1 MTRLQERLAALRE
14 PWSRSY
20 AVRRR
25 ALLWRLGRLA
35 APDPAVPTEYLGTD
49 YGGWA
54 VPRDVIRP
62 GWVCY
67 CAGAGIDI
75 SFDLALAQRFGCEV
89 VTLDPTDE
97 SADHVA
103 RAAAGEPKLRFEQVA
118 VWSSDG
124 ELRMYRAADPAHQ
137 TLSADDLQRTDR
149 ATTVAARSLPSL
161 MRELGHERIDL
172 LKLDV
177 EGAEY
182 ELLDLVAGGQL
193 GVSVLCVEMHP
204 TRGIA
209 PAVRAFRALLAAGFR
224 LVDRRGGDFSFYRP
238 SASASAARCAGRA
251 AS

>member
-1 MTRLQERLAALRE
+1 VSRLRARLATLRA
-14 PWSRSY
+14 PWSRRY

-25 ALLWRLGRLA
+25 LLLWRLGRIA
-35 APDPAVPTEYLGTD
+35 APDPATPVEYLGTP

-54 VPRDVIRP
+54 VPCGAIQP

-67 CAGAGIDI
+67 CAGAGIDV

-97 SADHVA
+97 AREHFA
-103 RAAAGEPKLRFEQVA
+103 RAAGGESRMRFEQVA

-124 ELRMYRAADPAHQ
+124 ELPMFRAADPSHR
-137 TLSADDLQRTDR
+137 TLSADDIQRTGQ
-149 ATTVAARSLPSL
+149 ATSVPARSLPSL
-161 MRELGHERIDL
+161 MRELGHDRIDL

-182 ELLDLVAGGQL
+182 ELLDLVASREL
-193 GVSVLCVEMHP
+193 GIRVLCVEMHP
-204 TRGIA
+204 TRGTG

-224 LVDRRGGDFSFYRP
+224 LVDLRGGDFTFVRI
-238 SASASAARCAGRA
+238 A
-251 AS
+251 

>member
-1 MTRLQERLAALRE
+1 MSRLSQRLAALRE

-25 ALLWRLGRLA
+25 ALLWRIGRLA
-35 APDPAVPTEYLGTD
+35 EPDPAIATEYVGTD

-54 VPRDVIRP
+54 VPRGVIRP
-62 GWVCY
+62 GWICY

-75 SFDLALAQRFGCEV
+75 SFDLALARRFGCEV

-97 SADHVA
+97 SREHVA
-103 RAAAGEPKLRFEQVA
+103 RAAAGEPRLRFEQVA

-124 ELRMYRAADPAHQ
+124 ELRMYRAADPTHQ
-137 TLSADDLQRTDR
+137 TLSADDLQRTGR
-149 ATTVAARSLPSL
+149 TTTVPARSLPSL
-161 MRELGHERIDL
+161 MGELGHDRIDL

-182 ELLDLVAGGQL
+182 ELLDLVASGEL
-193 GVSVLCVEMHP
+193 GVKVLCVELHP
-204 TRGIA
+204 TRGIE
-209 PAVRAFRALLAAGFR
+209 PAVRAVRALTAAGFT

-238 SASASAARCAGRA
+238 D
-251 AS
+251 

>member
-1 MTRLQERLAALRE
+1 
-14 PWSRSY
+14 
-20 AVRRR
+20 VRRR

-35 APDPAVPTEYLGTD
+35 APDPAWPTEYLGTG

-54 VPRDVIRP
+54 VPRGVI
-62 GWVCY
+62 GADWVCY

-75 SFDLALAQRFGCEV
+75 SFDLALAQRFGCQV

-97 SADHVA
+97 ARENAA
-103 RAAAGEPKLRFEQVA
+103 RAAAGEPRLRFEQVA

-124 ELRMYRAADPAHQ
+124 ELRMYHAADPSHR
-137 TLSADDLQRTDR
+137 TLSADNLQRAETW
-149 ATTVAARSLPSL
+149 TTVPARSLPSL

-182 ELLDLVAGGQL
+182 ELLDQVASGAL

-204 TRGIA
+204 TRGTG
-209 PAVRAFRALLAAGFR
+209 PAVEAFRALLAAGFR
-224 LVDRRGGDFSFYRP
+224 LVDRRGGDFTFYRP
-238 SASASAARCAGRA
+238 P
-251 AS
+251 

>member
-1 MTRLQERLAALRE
+1 VRRLGTLRQ
-14 PWSRSY
+14 PWLLRY

-25 ALLWRLGRLA
+25 ALLWRLGRVA
-35 APDPAVPTEYLGTD
+35 VPDPARPTEYLGTE

-67 CAGAGIDI
+67 CAGAGIDV
-75 SFDLALAQRFGCEV
+75 SFDLELVRRFGCEV
-89 VTLDPTDE
+89 LTLDPTDE
-97 SADHVA
+97 SREHVA
-103 RAAAGEPKLRFEQVA
+103 RAADGEPRLRFEQVA

-124 ELRMYRAADPAHQ
+124 ELRMHRAADPAHQ
-137 TLSADDLQRTDR
+137 TLSADNLQHTDR
-149 ATTVAARSLPSL
+149 TTTVPARSLPSL
-161 MRELGHERIDL
+161 MREHGHERIDL

-182 ELLDLVAGGQL
+182 ELLPLVASGEL

-209 PAVRAFRALLAAGFR
+209 PAVQAFRALQSAGFR
-224 LVDRRGGDFSFYRP
+224 LVDRRGGDFTFALAEP
-238 SASASAARCAGRA
+238 PGAGE
-251 AS
+251 S

>member
-1 MTRLQERLAALRE
+1 VTRLGQRVAALRK

-25 ALLWRLGRLA
+25 ALLWRLGRVA
-35 APDPAVPTEYLGTD
+35 APDPAFPTEYLGTD

-54 VPRDVIRP
+54 VPTDVIRP

-89 VTLDPTDE
+89 VTLDPTEE
-97 SADHVA
+97 SREVVA
-103 RAAAGEPKLRFEQVA
+103 RAAEPRIRFEQVA

-124 ELRMYRAADPAHQ
+124 DLRMYRAADPTHQ

-149 ATTVAARSLPSL
+149 STSVPARSLPSL

-172 LKLDV
+172 LKLDI

-182 ELLDLVAGGQL
+182 EVLDTVQDL

-204 TRGIA
+204 TRGTR
-209 PAVRAFRALLAAGFR
+209 PAVQAFRALQAAGFR

-238 SASASAARCAGRA
+238 G
-251 AS
+251 